1 MIKFIR
7 LQYSI
12 SFYLADIYIYI
23 YIMFWNLG
31 YDNIQNPTYI
41 SFYNIFQM
49 LGPPRQQRT
58 LAFIIFVFVTLVR
71 NMLPE
76 AERNVLH
83 DRLPTTYVTRV
94 FCEVIDWKETLKIM
108 ISNHFFIDWRW
119 HWQCPS
125 VIFPTLLSNIFTKV

>member
-1 MIKFIR
+1 
-7 LQYSI
+7 
-12 SFYLADIYIYI
+12 
-23 YIMFWNLG
+23 MFWNLG

-83 DRLPTTYVTRV
+83 DRLPTTYVMR
-94 FCEVIDWKETLKIM
+94 FLRSHWLKRNIEDNDLKSFFHWLEVTLTMSKCH
-108 ISNHFFIDWRW
+108 ISNT
-119 HWQCPS
+119 S
-125 VIFPTLLSNIFTKV
+125 VQHIYQSIIILLLGFLFSLALIQWPLILQKK